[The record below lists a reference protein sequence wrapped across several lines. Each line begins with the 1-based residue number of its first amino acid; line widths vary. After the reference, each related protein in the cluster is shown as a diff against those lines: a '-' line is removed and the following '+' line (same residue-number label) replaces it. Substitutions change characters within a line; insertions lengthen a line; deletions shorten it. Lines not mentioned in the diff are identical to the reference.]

1 MVRKRTNSAM
11 RWSLNNGRR
20 GMLKKMNFHLSVDC
34 NKQNHQNTNITA
46 ANCEAYNLGA
56 QSESNMA
63 VQLTNIALGIKTNF
77 SADSDN
83 VSTH

>member
-20 GMLKKMNFHLSVDC
+20 STLKKMHFHLSVDC
-34 NKQNHQNTNITA
+34 NKQTHRNAHITA
-46 ANCEAYNLGA
+46 ANCETYNLGA
-56 QSESNMA
+56 QSESDMA

-83 VSTH
+83 VTH